1 MFIPADIRR
10 KILRYFFE
18 NGVLVVSANNAGI
31 HEELEVL
38 NIYVFQL
45 GRSFVNKGFAKKQYA
60 WTHAYYTLT
69 DKGIEWLRGYFG
81 LPPQAAPLTLAP
93 RRPDFLKPDR
103 PPARGSRGPRGNF
116 NRPGRGNFHARR
128 SEGKK
133 EDPAEAT
140 PAEAAPTE

>member
-18 NGVLVVSANNAGI
+18 NGVIVVSANNAGI

-60 WTHAYYTLT
+60 WTHAYYTLN
-69 DKGIEWLRGYFG
+69 DKGIEYLRRYFG

-93 RRPDFLKPDR
+93 RKADFLRAER
-103 PPARGSRGPRGNF
+103 PAARGGRGPRGNF
-116 NRPGRGNFHARR
+116 SRPGRGNFRNRR
-128 SEGKK
+128 SEDKK
-133 EDPAEAT
+133 EEAPAETPAEAT
-140 PAEAAPTE
+140 PSE

>member
-1 MFIPADIRR
+1 MFIPSDIRR

-69 DKGIEWLRGYFG
+69 DKGIEWIRGYFG

-93 RRPDFLKPDR
+93 CKPNPLKTER
-103 PPARGSRGPRGNF
+103 PPARGRGGPRGNF
-116 NRPGRGNFHARR
+116 NRPGRGGFRGRR
-128 SEGKK
+128 SEDKK
-133 EDPAEAT
+133 EEAAET
-140 PAEAAPTE
+140 EPAEAAPSE